1 MKTTTRFYGY
11 LVATILALFATSCE
25 EEPIGQNNN
34 DKNLEVSIT
43 SKELDA
49 KKGSFVINVDSN
61 TEWTIST
68 SAEWITLSGS
78 EFSGAA
84 GVLVTYT
91 ANEGEKS
98 RSAKLNIGYKGDTT
112 PTYSIIVTQ
121 KGSSSNSD
129 SGNGSGNEGSNDNNG
144 GNSGNDDNNQNVA
157 KVVTVAEFLAAPECD
172 QLYKLTGEILNP
184 HEKEI
189 GFFFLEDLT
198 GYVFVKGLYKDG
210 DYCYTELGLQDGDII
225 TIVGKRSSYENPLNP
240 ECVKN
245 AEYISHQAGEPNVY
259 CVSVGYFLTAE
270 EDEKVYEL
278 SGKVSGNITSYYGN
292 FDLTDSTGTVYIYGL
307 VDSFGDKV
315 WDELGIKEGDDI
327 TVRGTRRSYNGTPEM
342 INAVYMRHT
351 SNSGSG
357 DEGND
362 NNNDDN
368 GNSGNGGG
376 IVTNSGAKHAGWAE
390 LPAEE
395 DNDDYYYA
403 YHMIPDKGNGKVRNF
418 AVCYS
423 ADLGCPV
430 WVASPMHSYYTQKNT
445 SRSDAYG
452 PDPDIPSSIQVHKRD
467 GYTRGHM
474 LGSSDRLVSAGA
486 NKQAFYY
493 SNIAPQLQ
501 SGFNTG
507 GGVWNNLEEH
517 CDGLLCADTLYMVN
531 GCYWENKKT
540 SSSGT
545 VIPTHYYKVLLRTKK
560 GNSGKWV
567 VNCSASE
574 LQCVVFMVKHNSS
587 QHKVEPHTGM
597 LMSVSELEQMTG
609 HTFFPNVPNAPKDT
623 YKASDWGL

>member
-1 MKTTTRFYGY
+1 MKSTTRIYGY
-11 LVATILALFATSCE
+11 LVAAILALFATSCG
-25 EEPIGQNNN
+25 EEPAGNQSDN
-34 DKNLEVSIT
+34 KSLEVSIT

-78 EFSGAA
+78 EFVGAA

-91 ANEGEKS
+91 ANEDSKS
-98 RSAKLNIGYKGDTT
+98 RSTKLNVGYKGDTT
-112 PTYSIIVTQ
+112 PTYSILVSQ
-121 KGSSSNSD
+121 KGTSSNTGD
-129 SGNGSGNEGSNDNNG
+129 NSGNDNGEDNNGDNGSGNEDNGGDNNNGDNNDN
-144 GNSGNDDNNQNVA
+144 
-157 KVVTVAEFLAAPECD
+157 
-172 QLYKLTGEILNP
+172 
-184 HEKEI
+184 
-189 GFFFLEDLT
+189 
-198 GYVFVKGLYKDG
+198 
-210 DYCYTELGLQDGDII
+210 
-225 TIVGKRSSYENPLNP
+225 
-240 ECVKN
+240 
-245 AEYISHQAGEPNVY
+245 
-259 CVSVGYFLTAE
+259 
-270 EDEKVYEL
+270 
-278 SGKVSGNITSYYGN
+278 
-292 FDLTDSTGTVYIYGL
+292 
-307 VDSFGDKV
+307 
-315 WDELGIKEGDDI
+315 
-327 TVRGTRRSYNGTPEM
+327 
-342 INAVYMRHT
+342 
-351 SNSGSG
+351 SG
-357 DEGND
+357 DNGND
-362 NNNDDN
+362 NGDDT
-368 GNSGNGGG
+368 GDDDDDSGNTGGGGG

-430 WVASPMHSYYTQKNT
+430 WVASPMHSYYTAKNT

-452 PDPDIPSSIQVHKRD
+452 PDPDIPSSIQVHKRS

-474 LGSSDRLVSAGA
+474 LGSSDRLVSRGA
-486 NKQAFYY
+486 NVQAFYY

-501 SGFNTG
+501 DGFNTG

-540 SSSGT
+540 TSSGT

-560 GNSGKWV
+560 GNTGKWV
-567 VNCSASE
+567 VNCSESE

-597 LMSVSELEQMTG
+597 LMSVAELERMTG

>member
-68 SAEWITLSGS
+68 TAEWITLSGS

-91 ANEGEKS
+91 ANESSKS
-98 RSAKLNIGYKGDTT
+98 RTTKLNVGYKSDTT

-121 KGSSSNSD
+121 KGATSND
-129 SGNGSGNEGSNDNNG
+129 EGNNSGNEGNGDNDDNNDDNSGNEGNGGNDDNTGEGGSGNEGNDNN
-144 GNSGNDDNNQNVA
+144 D
-157 KVVTVAEFLAAPECD
+157 
-172 QLYKLTGEILNP
+172 
-184 HEKEI
+184 
-189 GFFFLEDLT
+189 
-198 GYVFVKGLYKDG
+198 
-210 DYCYTELGLQDGDII
+210 
-225 TIVGKRSSYENPLNP
+225 
-240 ECVKN
+240 
-245 AEYISHQAGEPNVY
+245 
-259 CVSVGYFLTAE
+259 
-270 EDEKVYEL
+270 
-278 SGKVSGNITSYYGN
+278 
-292 FDLTDSTGTVYIYGL
+292 
-307 VDSFGDKV
+307 
-315 WDELGIKEGDDI
+315 
-327 TVRGTRRSYNGTPEM
+327 
-342 INAVYMRHT
+342 
-351 SNSGSG
+351 
-357 DEGND
+357 
-362 NNNDDN
+362 NNDDN

-540 SSSGT
+540 TSSGT

-597 LMSVSELEQMTG
+597 LMSVAELEQMTG
-609 HTFFPNVPNAPKDT
+609 HTFFPNVPNAPKET
-623 YKASDWGL
+623 FNASDWGL